1 VNLNAG
7 RLDQI
12 RGAAQPRPHNARTIA
27 ALTRNPGC
35 ARRAILDA
43 AGIDKPRLAQYT
55 GFPAPFGQ
63 SQFAITRGN
72 AFEQQVKANGCAELL
87 RLLREQLSLP
97 IPEASYD
104 DLTEVGGRTSMGLR
118 HAQTRSLLTR
128 SAASADSAGTMFDHP
143 LLKISVGGQAVYL
156 EPDLIAFRL
165 RDQFRIVEIKS
176 FAIIDGQADAEKVAA
191 AAMQSAVYV
200 LALRDL
206 LAAGDTDR
214 SGLVSDEVILVCP
227 ENFSNQP
234 AAALLDVRKQL
245 TVLER
250 QLARLTR
257 IEEIVGGLPPG
268 LCLDLRP
275 DADGVPTRPAAE
287 LTAALRGIP
296 ARYLP
301 DCLASCEMCYFCRD
315 ECRGTT
321 AALGQVVRDDLGG
334 IEYVDT
340 VLRLAG
346 GEAEPGE
353 AEAEAAAMLRSAA
366 RLRAECLG
374 EAV

>member
-1 VNLNAG
+1 MNLTAG

-12 RGAAQPRPHNARTIA
+12 RGAAPPRPHNARTVA

-43 AGIDKPRLAQYT
+43 AGIDKPRLAQYA

-72 AFEQQVKANGCAELL
+72 AFEQQVKASGCAELL
-87 RLLREQLSLP
+87 RLLRERLSLP

-104 DLTEVGGRTSMGLR
+104 DLTEVGGTTSMRLR
-118 HAQTRSLLTR
+118 HSQTRSLLTR

-143 LLKISVGGQAVYL
+143 LLKISVGGQPVYL

-200 LALRDL
+200 LAMRDL
-206 LAAGDTDR
+206 LASGDTDR

-227 ENFSNQP
+227 ENFSNRP
-234 AAALLDVRKQL
+234 TAAFLDVRKQL
-245 TVLER
+245 TVLNR

-268 LCLDLRP
+268 FCLDLQP

-287 LTAALRGIP
+287 LAVELGRVP
-296 ARYLP
+296 ARYVP
-301 DCLASCEMCYFCRD
+301 DCLASCEMCYFCRA

-340 VLRLAG
+340 VLRLAR

-374 EAV
+374 QAS